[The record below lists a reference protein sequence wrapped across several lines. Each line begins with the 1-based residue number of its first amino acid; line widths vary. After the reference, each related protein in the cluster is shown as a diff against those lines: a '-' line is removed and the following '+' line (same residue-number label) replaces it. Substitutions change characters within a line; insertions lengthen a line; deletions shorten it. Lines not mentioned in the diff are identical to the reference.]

1 MRIKRKALIKKKQK
15 NTSRSTWFASSCH
28 SRVFRSNSSGTHVAF
43 PTMRMVPATSHSS
56 SHRPGVVGLGVVV
69 VVDVDDVLE
78 ISLVLGITDIFIDVT
93 VAVRAASNSFSMEIG
108 VVDGVGHPVNSVVAL
123 KFH

>member
-1 MRIKRKALIKKKQK
+1 MRI
-15 NTSRSTWFASSCH
+15 
-28 SRVFRSNSSGTHVAF
+28 
-43 PTMRMVPATSHSS
+43 VPATSHSS
-56 SHRPGVVGLGVVV
+56 SHIPGVVGLGVVVV

-78 ISLVLGITDIFIDVT
+78 ISFMLGTSDMFTDAT

-123 KFH
+123 KFQFVNDNKN